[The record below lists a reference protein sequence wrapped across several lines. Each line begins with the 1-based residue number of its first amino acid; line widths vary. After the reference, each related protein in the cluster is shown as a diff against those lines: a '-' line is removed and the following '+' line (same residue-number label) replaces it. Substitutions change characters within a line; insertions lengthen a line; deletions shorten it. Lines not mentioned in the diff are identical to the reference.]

1 MSNDWTSIGFISRAH
16 GIKGEVVLEPEFGD
30 DGLYSN
36 DKIFYLGKSG
46 RDPVPVRIGEIKLI
60 QKGDQLSFFV
70 KFEHIMNR
78 SDAEKIKGLTL
89 FLPSHE
95 VEVDEYSEDDFV
107 GYQVVRDDGSIEG
120 EVVGII
126 DNPAHLLLEILGD
139 EGSYFIPLVGEY
151 VIKIDEKKRQL
162 IVTDVSELKSLNG

>member
-1 MSNDWTSIGFISRAH
+1 
-16 GIKGEVVLEPEFGD
+16 
-30 DGLYSN
+30 
-36 DKIFYLGKSG
+36 
-46 RDPVPVRIGEIKLI
+46 
-60 QKGDQLSFFV
+60 
-70 KFEHIMNR
+70 MNR

-95 VEVDEYSEDDFV
+95 VEVNEYSEDDFV
-107 GYQVVRDDGSIEG
+107 GYQVVRDDGSSEG

-139 EGSYFIPLVGEY
+139 EGSYFIPLVDEY
-151 VIKIDEKKRQL
+151 VIKIDEKNRQL